1 MSWENTNFDW
11 NYAKA
16 FMVAV
21 EKGSFTSAAK
31 ELKISQ
37 TTLGRQIT
45 AFEEDLGMTLFLRG
59 GNKTLE
65 LTESGHDLL
74 EYVQV
79 MADSAKK
86 LSLRASGKTTT
97 LEGIVRISASEAEA
111 VYSLPRIVKK
121 IRQTWPGIIVE
132 IVASNKASNLEKRE
146 ADIAIRNFK
155 PKGQNLIIKQLKDTH
170 AYLYA
175 SPGYLESINYTG
187 GRGCLSGADVIVTPE
202 IDEQSMLNIL
212 INSFKMNVTTKNLTV
227 LTKNQSTYW
236 ELVKSGVGI
245 GVMPS
250 HIGDNEKTVVRVD
263 KNSSPV
269 PFGNWIVAHSELNKN
284 PRIRLVYDFIADEFQ
299 KILAPLDN

>member
-21 EKGSFTSAAK
+21 ERGSFTSAAK

-45 AFEEDLGMTLFLRG
+45 AFEEDLGIVLFLRG

-79 MADSAKK
+79 MAEYAKK
-86 LSLRASGKTTT
+86 LSLRASGKTST

-111 VYSLPRIVKK
+111 VYSLPCIVKK
-121 IRQTWPGIIVE
+121 IRQSWPGIIVE
-132 IVASNKASNLEKRE
+132 ILASNKASNLEKRE

-155 PKGQNLIIKQLKDTH
+155 PKGQNLIIKQLKDTQ
-170 AYLYA
+170 AFLYA
-175 SPGYLESINYTG
+175 SPSYLESINYSG
-187 GRGCLSGADVIVTPE
+187 GDDCLSGADIIVTPE
-202 IDEQSMLNIL
+202 MDEQSMLNIFL
-212 INSFKMNVTTKNLTV
+212 NSFEINVTAKNFTI
-227 LTKNQSTYW
+227 LTKNQSAYW
-236 ELVKSGVGI
+236 ELVKNGVGI

-250 HIGDNEKTVVRVD
+250 HIGDNEKRVVRV
-263 KNSSPV
+263 NPNASPV

-284 PRIRLVYDFIADEFQ
+284 PRIRLVYDFIAEEFQ
-299 KILAPLDN
+299 KLLDSD